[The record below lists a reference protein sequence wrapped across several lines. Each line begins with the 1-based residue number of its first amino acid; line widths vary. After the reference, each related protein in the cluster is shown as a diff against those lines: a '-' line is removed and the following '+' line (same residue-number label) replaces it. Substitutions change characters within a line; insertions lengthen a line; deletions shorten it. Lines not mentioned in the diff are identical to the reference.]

1 MAAILAQV
9 FYLLQ
14 TAGDR
19 LARWGLGRRETDA
32 ELLLSDA
39 DQAARLI
46 DDPTLWSLWMPGVQD
61 LLDEP
66 RAPRQNARYRV
77 TMRMRSGRLGLSGG
91 NRAAHVQIV
100 SAGAGRLAWQLLPGK
115 HIEHYSIEIDGSMVR
130 ATAVGG
136 ESALVLVHELERQ
149 SRP

>member
-1 MAAILAQV
+1 V
-9 FYLLQ
+9 FTVLQ
-14 TAGDR
+14 YVGDK
-19 LARWGLGRRETDA
+19 LARFGLGRRETEA
-32 ELLLSDA
+32 ELVLSDA
-39 DQAARLI
+39 DQARRLI

-66 RAPRQNARYRV
+66 RAPRQNARYRI
-77 TMRMRSGRLGLSGG
+77 TMRMRSGRMGLSGG
-91 NRAAHVQIV
+91 NRSAHVQIV

-115 HIEHYSIEIDGSMVR
+115 HIEHYSIEIDGSLAR